1 MSAQQ
6 PETVVA
12 TTRDYYDGTAD
23 TLYREIWGE
32 NIHMGR
38 FAAPD
43 EDLPTAMARTNRDM
57 AARVGLVPDHYVLD
71 VGCGYG
77 GTARYLA
84 REHQCRVLA
93 TNISWKELEYGRQL
107 THEAGLDHRVH
118 FDWADFHDLQ
128 YAPGTFDFYW
138 SQEAFLHAADKRR
151 VLGEAHRVL
160 KPGGR
165 LVFSEL
171 VVRRGT
177 PEDQRQRIY
186 DRVGA
191 PEMWDTPDYEAA
203 LTEAGFRLVTRE
215 DWSEHVAPSYDWVRR
230 ELERRRAEL
239 EPRVGRAVVERT
251 AEALAFWVEA
261 ARAGTIGWVYAVADR
276 PA

>member
-1 MSAQQ
+1 MSSRQ

-12 TTRDYYDGTAD
+12 ATRDYYDGAAD
-23 TLYREIWGE
+23 ILYREIWGE

-57 AARVGLVPDHYVLD
+57 AARVGLVPDHYILD

-84 REHQCRVLA
+84 AEYACRVLA
-93 TNISWKELEYGRQL
+93 TNISWKELEHGRQL
-107 THEAGLDHRVH
+107 THETGLDHRVH

-128 YAPGTFDFYW
+128 YAAGTFDFYW
-138 SQEAFLHAADKRR
+138 SQEAFLHAADKQR
-151 VLGEAHRVL
+151 VLEEAYRVL

-165 LVFSEL
+165 MVLSEL
-171 VVRRGT
+171 VVRGGT
-177 PEDQRQRIY
+177 PENERRRIY

-191 PEMWDTPDYEAA
+191 PEMWDQPDYEAA
-203 LTEAGFRLVTRE
+203 LDGTGFRLVTSE

-230 ELERRRAEL
+230 ELDRRRPEL
-239 EPRVGRAVVERT
+239 EERVGKEVVDHT
-251 AEALAFWVEA
+251 ADALAFWVRA
-261 ARAGTIGWVYAVADR
+261 AEAGTIGWFYAIADR
-276 PA
+276 PT